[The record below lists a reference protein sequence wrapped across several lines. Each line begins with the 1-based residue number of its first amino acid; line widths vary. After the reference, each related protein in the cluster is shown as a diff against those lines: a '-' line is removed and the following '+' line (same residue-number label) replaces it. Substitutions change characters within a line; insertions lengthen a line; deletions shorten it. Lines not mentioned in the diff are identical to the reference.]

1 MRRSAG
7 AGNRNGAVSSGWVTT
22 VVMGWTVVNVVAWS
36 AEARAV
42 PGELRPLVVALHVHS
57 AASTGTLSI
66 ESLAERAER
75 LGLDAVVLS
84 DNFVLKYE
92 YGLPPLPGVLRRTY
106 ELPSVLRYG
115 VQRYLNEIAAV
126 QERHPNVLLVPG
138 VEVAAHYYWT
148 GSLWDGTLT
157 MHNSQR
163 NLLVLGLQRAE
174 DYAALPALGNHA
186 SYRYGWGTLFNLTP
200 ALLFAPAFWLWG
212 TLSSARNFDDRMSP
226 RGGRGRRAGAVALVV
241 IAGLL
246 LANAWPW
253 SEPSFSPYDSQ
264 LGYRP
269 YQAVIDAA
277 HSRGGVAL
285 WSMTEA
291 RDSNIYPFGR
301 LGNVTVKT
309 DPHPEAL
316 VLTTGYTGF
325 GGVYQETRQVTAPGN
340 IWDQLLRLS
349 APGHR
354 TNVPVAVGEIAFHG
368 PDYAGKELDHV
379 VTVLS
384 SRERTIAGV
393 LEALRQGRAYAVAPE
408 KREVRLVL
416 DDFGVSC
423 QAGAKRAASGDQ
435 LDPEGARD
443 LVVHVA
449 LTASDRGRHP
459 VTVRIVRSG
468 QVVARVTGETPF
480 AYEFPDTTVPAGE
493 WMSYRMDV
501 SGASG
506 ELLSNPVFVGPI
518 PERKAVSHQPSAF
531 SSRRVSGQKL
541 SADS

>member
-1 MRRSAG
+1 MRRGAE
-7 AGNRNGAVSSGWVTT
+7 AGNWNNALSWWWVTT
-22 VVMGWTVVNVVAWS
+22 VVMGVMGWTVVSSVAWPL
-36 AEARAV
+36 EARAV
-42 PGELRPLVVALHVHS
+42 SGEVRPLVAALHVHS
-57 AASTGTLSI
+57 TASTGMLSI

-84 DNFVLKYE
+84 DNFILNYE
-92 YGLPPLPGVLRRTY
+92 YGLPPLPGVIRRTY

-115 VQRYLNEIAAV
+115 LQRYLDEIAAV

-148 GSLWDGTLT
+148 GSLWDRNLT
-157 MHNSQR
+157 MHNAQR
-163 NLLVLGLQRAE
+163 NLLVLGLRRAE
-174 DYAALPALGNHA
+174 DYAALPVLGNHA
-186 SYRYGWGTLFNLTP
+186 SYRYGWGTLFNLAPSLLSVP
-200 ALLFAPAFWLWG
+200 ALWLWRAQSSTRSPGDRTASRRG
-212 TLSSARNFDDRMSP
+212 T
-226 RGGRGRRAGAVALVV
+226 GRRVPAVALVV

-253 SEPSFSPYDSQ
+253 SEPTFSPYDSQ

-277 HSRGGVAL
+277 NARGGAAL

-291 RDSNIYPFGR
+291 RDSHTYSFGR
-301 LGNVTVKT
+301 VGNVTVKT

-316 VLTTGYTGF
+316 VLTTDYIGF
-325 GGVYQETRQVTAPGN
+325 GGVYQETRQATAPAGT
-340 IWDQLLRLS
+340 WDQLLHLS
-349 APGHR
+349 VTGQR
-354 TNVPVAVGEIAFHG
+354 THAPVAVGEIAFHG

-379 VTVLS
+379 VTVLWA
-384 SRERTIAGV
+384 RERTIAGV
-393 LEALRQGRAYAVAPE
+393 LEALRQGRAYAVAPA

-423 QAGAKRAASGDQ
+423 QAGAKRAATGDT

-449 LTASDRGRHP
+449 LTASDRGHHP
-459 VTVRIVRSG
+459 ITVRIIRSG

-480 AYEFPDTTVPAGE
+480 VYEFPDTSAPAGE
-493 WMSYRMDV
+493 WMSYRMDA

-518 PERKAVSHQPSAF
+518 PAAGAAERQQEKV
-531 SSRRVSGQKL
+531 
-541 SADS
+541 